1 VFSTFDGKR
10 DSIFYARMVREM
22 LVATNLL
29 KGPAQTERSSYCFRH
44 TYATLRLSEGV
55 NDIMLAEQMGTSVQI
70 IQDHYGHIH
79 PVKNADRILIG
90 MKTWE
95 DPETE
100 ETDEDDTGGDRVNK
114 VEASPKSAKGRSR
127 KPSPHE

>member
-1 VFSTFDGKR
+1 
-10 DSIFYARMVREM
+10 M
-22 LVATNLL
+22 LDVTKLL
-29 KGPAQTERSSYCFRH
+29 KGPAGTERSSYCFRH

-100 ETDEDDTGGDRVNK
+100 DTEEGAAVNPARVNK
-114 VEASPKSAKGRSR
+114 GATAPKSVRP
-127 KPSPHE
+127 KPQTLPA